1 MKEALS
7 KLQERHNQKGVQNF
21 TQLWKWDLAYKL
33 LVQLWG
39 CLKTSEYNSRKTN
52 RIMKLPAGTTTQQ
65 RALHELYVM
74 KISKYINLSVCL
86 LVLRFKLTR
95 FKLKRSKR
103 SRRSRG
109 HHNFSDA
116 KALCKS
122 LFCSKYINFHW
133 QTKVWE
139 ENKRNSFWMRQLL
152 LGELL
157 NKGFGSIV

>member
-7 KLQERHNQKGVQNF
+7 KLQEREGVQNF
-21 TQLWKWDLAYKL
+21 TQLWRWNLAYKL

-39 CLKTSEYNSRKTN
+39 CLKMSEYNSRKTN
-52 RIMKLPAGTTTQQ
+52 RIMKLPGGTTTQQ

-74 KISKYINLSVCL
+74 KISTYINLSVCL
-86 LVLRFKLTR
+86 LVLWFKLTR
-95 FKLKRSKR
+95 FKLKR
-103 SRRSRG
+103 RG

-139 ENKRNSFWMRQLL
+139 ENKRNSFWMRQLF

-157 NKGFGSIV
+157 NKGVGSIV